1 MDIRNMDFA
10 GYDNPE
16 MARRVYEEYID
27 KNTPKDI
34 AFKAQCLVGE
44 VNTAEDLDTGLDM
57 LTTGHGSIHF
67 CEGVSGSE
75 DLNPLG
81 WRENAIRALEDAS

>member
-1 MDIRNMDFA
+1 
-10 GYDNPE
+10 
-16 MARRVYEEYID
+16 
-27 KNTPKDI
+27 
-34 AFKAQCLVGE
+34 LVGE